1 MSRTATSLVTEFH
14 RMAGAPV
21 GTTPRIDPARVRL
34 RLDLIAEEFKELCE
48 AVGYDLDF
56 TITESRVVCGGD
68 PVAVEPD
75 IVDAL
80 DALADI
86 TYVVNGAAVEWG
98 LPLEAAVEEVHRS
111 NMTKRAADGTVTVR
125 ADGKILKPDSYE
137 PPDLVAVLDR
147 ARRGGQP

>member
-1 MSRTATSLVTEFH
+1 
-14 RMAGAPV
+14 MAGAPV
-21 GTTPRIDPARVRL
+21 GVTPHIDPARVRL

-56 TITESRVVCGGD
+56 TITEHVPTYVPD
-68 PVAVEPD
+68 LVE
-75 IVDAL
+75 AL

-98 LPLEAAVEEVHRS
+98 LPLDAAVEEVHRS

-125 ADGKILKPDSYE
+125 ADGKILKPDTYE

>member
-1 MSRTATSLVTEFH
+1 MDNRSPFSLVREFH

-21 GTTPRIDPARVRL
+21 GTTPHIDPARVRL

-48 AVGYDLDF
+48 AVGYWCSIG
-56 TITESRVVCGGD
+56 ITEKRGHGVG
-68 PVAVEPD
+68 PD

-86 TYVVNGAAVEWG
+86 TYVVNGAAVEWC
-98 LPLEAAVEEVHRS
+98 LPLDAAVEEVHCS

-125 ADGKILKPDSYE
+125 ADGKILKPDTYE